1 MFVKG
6 FCQNILHFM
15 CGFCIKF
22 AAKFCPAA
30 RAQMFVLPRRI
41 RRRQRF
47 LSAVVC
53 CQNFAAANTAPFTIY
68 VRSSF
73 CVIFDSFNALLFYF
87 KFVRFRMQSLF
98 IMLFQYV
105 NQNSLYAKRRPP
117 QKRKSYRFAA
127 VFYQIFFC
135 HFFTALIHKYYSI
148 NKLCQFL

>member
-15 CGFCIKF
+15 CEFCIKF

-68 VRSSF
+68 VRSSA
-73 CVIFDSFNALLFYF
+73 CVIW
-87 KFVRFRMQSLF
+87 
-98 IMLFQYV
+98 LFQCLAFFLLIFPLSSKKSFHYAFQYL
-105 NQNSLYAKRRPP
+105 NQTSLDAKRQPP

>member
-15 CGFCIKF
+15 CEFCIKF

-73 CVIFDSFNALLFYF
+73 CVIFDSFNALLFSF
-87 KFVRFRMQSLF
+87 DFSAFVCKVFSLCFSISQSNLFGRKASAAAETEKLPFRGC
-98 IMLFQYV
+98 
-105 NQNSLYAKRRPP
+105 
-117 QKRKSYRFAA
+117 
-127 VFYQIFFC
+127 FFSNFLLS
-135 HFFTALIHKYYSI
+135 FFHCFNT
-148 NKLCQFL
+148 

>member
-15 CGFCIKF
+15 CGFCIKI
-22 AAKFCPAA
+22 AVKFCPAA
-30 RAQMFVLPRRI
+30 RVQMFVLPRRI

-53 CQNFAAANTAPFTIY
+53 CQNFAAANTAPFTIP

-98 IMLFQYV
+98 IMLFNISIKPLWTQSV
-105 NQNSLYAKRRPP
+105 SRRRNGKATVS
-117 QKRKSYRFAA
+117 QLFFLKFLLSFFYRFN
-127 VFYQIFFC
+127 
-135 HFFTALIHKYYSI
+135 T
-148 NKLCQFL
+148 